1 MDVNIE
7 RKMLISL
14 KKGDEKAYEILF
26 GLYYNKVKSFIL
38 GLTKDRFVSDDLAQ
52 NIFMKLWVN
61 REKLDAVENLSS
73 YLFTISRN
81 EVYDY
86 FRREASVKQYMDTFF
101 DESEM
106 YCQLELKYD
115 QEKIEKIVERC
126 VDMMPSQRKII
137 YTMSRKENLS
147 NAEIAQKINVSKR
160 TVDAHI
166 YQALKDIRSAVLKII
181 SFYAFFMWRS
191 EERRV
196 GKEC

>member
-181 SFYAFFMWRS
+181 SFYAFFMWFD
-191 EERRV
+191 
-196 GKEC
+196 

>member
-86 FRREASVKQYMDTFF
+86 
-101 DESEM
+101 
-106 YCQLELKYD
+106 
-115 QEKIEKIVERC
+115 
-126 VDMMPSQRKII
+126 
-137 YTMSRKENLS
+137 
-147 NAEIAQKINVSKR
+147 
-160 TVDAHI
+160 
-166 YQALKDIRSAVLKII
+166 
-181 SFYAFFMWRS
+181 
-191 EERRV
+191 
-196 GKEC
+196 